1 MLSSN
6 RVLIIGFDGATL
18 DLIEPWAEAGYL
30 PALASLMKSG
40 AYARLRSVQPAIS
53 SAAWTTFMTGTNP
66 GKHGI
71 FDFVYRQPGAYR
83 LRPATHR
90 DVTQPSLWRLL
101 SERARNVGVINVPMT
116 YPPEAV
122 NGFLVSGLG
131 TPNYKTFTHPQELSQ
146 DLLQDGYRVNR
157 RMYYTSAD
165 PDGFLSDTY
174 ELIASTTRAALKL
187 MGEQP
192 WDLFVVVYRDT
203 DDVPHGFWR
212 DMDATHPQHDP
223 NSPYKDVILHLYQKL
238 DEYVGQLVAAAGPET
253 TVLLVSDHG
262 FGPLYKEVFLNEWL
276 RQKGYLV
283 TKSVPESRRFLSR
296 VGLTRENVSKILR
309 KLGLGKLE
317 RLIKDAIGERI
328 ELLPKAQWPD
338 FSEGIDWAQTR
349 AYSFGWQGQIY
360 LNLKGREPQGIV
372 EPGEASEQLIEQLI
386 ADLSQLIDPE
396 DNQPVVDQIYRRE
409 QLFHGPFSERAPDL
423 TLVMRAMSY
432 ITRLGFELSNQ
443 PGEIFNATRME
454 ISGGHRLD
462 GVLIAAG
469 PSIAP
474 SANPK
479 KTAWLGD
486 IAPTVLHILG
496 EAVPR
501 WMDGQALVDW
511 LTVPEKSRPVQ
522 YFDGN
527 AADLLGKSESL
538 TESEAAELMKRLSD
552 LGYLG

>member
-1 MLSSN
+1 
-6 RVLIIGFDGATL
+6 
-18 DLIEPWAEAGYL
+18 
-30 PALASLMKSG
+30 
-40 AYARLRSVQPAIS
+40 
-53 SAAWTTFMTGTNP
+53 MTGTNP

-71 FDFVYRQPGAYR
+71 FDFVYRQPGDYR

-101 SERARNVGVINVPMT
+101 SERARKVGVINVPMT
-116 YPPEAV
+116 YPPEAI

-131 TPNYKTFTHPQELSQ
+131 TPNYKTFTYPQELSQ

-165 PDGFLSDTY
+165 PDGFLADTH

-187 MGEQP
+187 MVEQP

-212 DMDATHPQHDP
+212 DMDATHPQHVP
-223 NSPYKDVILHLYQKL
+223 KSPYKDAILHLYQKL
-238 DEYVGQLVAAAGPET
+238 DAYLGQLVAAAGPET

-283 TKSVPESRRFLSR
+283 TKTVPESRRFLSR

-309 KLGLGKLE
+309 KFGLGKLE

-338 FSEGIDWAQTR
+338 FSEGIDWTQTR

-372 EPGEASEQLIEQLI
+372 EPGEESEQLLDQII
-386 ADLSQLIDPE
+386 ADLSQWIDPE
-396 DNQPVVDQIYRRE
+396 DNRPVVDQIYRRE

-423 TLVMRAMSY
+423 TLVMRAMGY

-462 GVLIAAG
+462 GVLIASG
-469 PSIAP
+469 PAIAP
-474 SANPK
+474 SADHK
-479 KTAWLGD
+479 KPAWLGD

-501 WMDGQALVDW
+501 WMDGQVLVDW
-511 LTVPEKSRPVQ
+511 LTAPEQTRPVL

-527 AADLLGKSESL
+527 AADLLDKSEAL